1 MNCCLMKSRA
11 WTSVGDFDQRV
22 GNAVSAFSVS
32 FMRALSILPMT
43 VSMPASFFLLL
54 DD

>member
-1 MNCCLMKSRA
+1 MKSRA
-11 WTSVGDFDQRV
+11 WASVGDFDQRV
-22 GNAVSAFSVS
+22 GNAISAFSVS

-43 VSMPASFFLLL
+43 ISMPASFLLL